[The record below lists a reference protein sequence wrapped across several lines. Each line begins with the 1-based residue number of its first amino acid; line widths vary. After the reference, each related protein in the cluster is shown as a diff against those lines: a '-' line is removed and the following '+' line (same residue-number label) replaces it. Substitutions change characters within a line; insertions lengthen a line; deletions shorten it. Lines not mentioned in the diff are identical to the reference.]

1 MVGVV
6 VLGFA
11 FEIVKSKPDGGEALK
26 HLVVPGFGGTESVL
40 LATGIIGATVMP
52 HVIYL
57 HSALT
62 QRRVVGRSDRER
74 RQILRFE
81 RIDVVIAMA
90 LAGVVNLSMMAM
102 AAGLFHT
109 SGLVEIDTIEGA
121 FNGLGDLVSANA
133 ATVSESR
140 SWPRVWPHPRWG
152 RCPARL

>member
-1 MVGVV
+1 
-6 VLGFA
+6 
-11 FEIVKSKPDGGEALK
+11 
-26 HLVVPGFGGTESVL
+26 
-40 LATGIIGATVMP
+40 MP

-90 LAGVVNLSMMAM
+90 LAGLVNMSMMAM

-109 SGLVEIDTIEGA
+109 SGLVEIDSIEGA

-133 ATVSESR
+133 ATVFGIAL
-140 SWPRVWPHPRWG
+140 WPRVWPRPRWG
-152 RCPARL
+152 RCPARW